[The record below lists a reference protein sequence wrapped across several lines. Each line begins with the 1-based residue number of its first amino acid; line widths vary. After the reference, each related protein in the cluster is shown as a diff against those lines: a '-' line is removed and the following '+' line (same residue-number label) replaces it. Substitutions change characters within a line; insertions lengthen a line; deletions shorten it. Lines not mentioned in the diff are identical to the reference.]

1 MTNQTKTIAKGVSV
15 LGLTGIINKL
25 IGVLYSI
32 PLARILKP
40 EGLGLFQTVYPTYNL
55 FLTLSSAGLP
65 VAVSRMVAHYLAT
78 DDEPNARRTFQAAMK
93 LLFTIGLFFTLIMV
107 VSNRMLTA
115 LVGVEEASKGFYTI
129 APCVL
134 IVCVLSAF
142 RGYIQGHQN
151 MVPTAV
157 SQMIEQIGKVIVSL
171 PLAAIGMRTGMADGA
186 AGALLG
192 ITLVEAA
199 ALAYMIIL
207 YYRHEKKKPAAAP
220 AVPAAAAPVSQK
232 RLARQLISISIP
244 ITVSACI
251 IPLAQFVDSALMV
264 NRMVASGLT
273 RDAATSLYGIFS
285 GMVIR
290 LINIPT
296 ALALAIS
303 MSLVPAI
310 SAARAREDRKAIIQE
325 SGVGLRYASL
335 IGLPCSIGMSL
346 LAKPILAVF
355 YTGTLT
361 PERMQT
367 AAELLQISSLTVFL
381 FTMVQAT
388 SSILQG
394 LHKQQIPM
402 YTMIAGVGCKIL
414 LNYLLIGTPGI
425 NIHGGPVA
433 SIVCYSVAMI
443 PNLYFCC
450 KYAGMRFR
458 WMEWIVRP
466 GLAALGMGLAVYGLK
481 LLLPESFL
489 STVLMILTGVSV
501 YVLIACLDHAL
512 EKSDLQG
519 ILRPGRRHRR

>member
-78 DDEPNARRTFQAAMK
+78 GDEPNARRTFQAAMK

-285 GMVIR
+285 G
-290 LINIPT
+290 
-296 ALALAIS
+296 
-303 MSLVPAI
+303 I

-489 STVLMILTGVSV
+489 STVLMILTGVGV